1 MTSMLHRELV
11 FVTGKGG
18 VGKTTVALALAIA
31 AARDGRRAI
40 VCETSG
46 QDRAAGLFG
55 RSGAPAGEEVALAD
69 RLWATSIDPLRT
81 LEEWAGRQIGSQRLV
96 GVLSRSNAFAAFVG
110 AAPGARELLTIT
122 KAWELGRH
130 DRWNRRAR
138 GYDLVVVDGPASG
151 HGLGML
157 RTPRTFAEIARVG
170 PIASQARRVTELL
183 EDQTRSAVI
192 AVAHAAEMPVSETLD
207 LEQRLHGDFGRHLDA
222 IVVNGLLPK
231 RFTAADI
238 EDLAS
243 ADGVVPGA
251 VAAAARSQH
260 GQAAVQQG
268 QLRRLRRHATAEVV
282 TLPFVPHAS
291 LLLDDV
297 RSLAT
302 ALAGRV

>member
-18 VGKTTVALALAIA
+18 VGKTTVAVALAIA
-31 AARDGRRAI
+31 AAREGRRAI
-40 VCETSG
+40 VCETAG
-46 QDRAAGLFG
+46 QQRAARLFG
-55 RSGAPAGEEVALAD
+55 RPGMPAGEEVALAD
-69 RLWATSIDPLRT
+69 RLWATSIDPLRA

-183 EDQTRSAVI
+183 EDEARSAVI
-192 AVAHAAEMPVSETLD
+192 AVAQAAEMPVSETLD
-207 LEQRLHGDFGRHLDA
+207 LEQRLRGHFGRQLDA

-231 RFTAADI
+231 RFSAADV

-243 ADGVVPGA
+243 ADGLVPGA
-251 VAAAARSQH
+251 VAAAVRSQH

-268 QLRRLRRHATAEVV
+268 QLRRLRRHAAAEVV
-282 TLPFVPHAS
+282 TLPFVPHAA
-291 LLLDDV
+291 LQLDDV

-302 ALAGRV
+302 ALAGRL

>member
-69 RLWATSIDPLRT
+69 RLWATSIDPLRA

-96 GVLSRSNAFAAFVG
+96 GVLSRSNAFAAFVA

-183 EDQTRSAVI
+183 EDEARSAVI

-207 LEQRLHGDFGRHLDA
+207 LEQRLHGDFGRQLDA

-231 RFTAADI
+231 RFSAAEI
-238 EDLAS
+238 EELAS
-243 ADGVVPGA
+243 ADGAVPGA
-251 VAAAARSQH
+251 VTAAVRSQH

-268 QLRRLRRHATAEVV
+268 QLRRLRRHAAAEVV
-282 TLPFVPHAS
+282 TLPFVPHPA

-297 RSLAT
+297 RELAT
-302 ALAGRV
+302 ALAGRL